1 LKSSV
6 SFGILFEF
14 STRTNSATELLI
26 TSYFNIVRRTMIDM
40 VPKAIMLNLVQW
52 TKENMQGELLTNMYK
67 TDELDELLKESDYT
81 VRRRK
86 DCLQMVES
94 LSKAQEIVNQ
104 VQ

>member
-1 LKSSV
+1 MAL
-6 SFGILFEF
+6 
-14 STRTNSATELLI
+14 ELLI

-40 VPKAIMLNLVQW
+40 VPKAIMLNLVTW

-67 TDELDELLKESDYT
+67 TDELDELLKESEYT

-86 DCLQMVES
+86 DCQQMVES